1 MSDPITKALNA
12 KRESKSVEFKESLN
26 VASSGEWLEII
37 KDIVAMANSGGG
49 VILIGVDN
57 HGQAN
62 GFDVR
67 PLLKFDSADIT
78 NKIHKYTGVQFA
90 EFEVLEVEKGGNK
103 VAALNI
109 QGVSIPIVFIKPG
122 TYDIGGG
129 KQKTAFG
136 IGTIY
141 FRHGAKSDPGNTEDI
156 RKAIER
162 QLESIRKEWTRGVRK
177 VVKAPTGSKIL
188 VIPSKVKAPD
198 ADKPTSLRVVS
209 DLSAPAIRLTR
220 DENEASG
227 IFLHEELSDGL
238 FDEINNVLNANNLL
252 AKGQDKF
259 LLGPQIYFRIYAE
272 RHHIKAEINQI
283 KLLALTGLREI
294 YGPSLF
300 WLLRLPSGICADLL
314 YQICNAPKSPN
325 IYTIVRIMILLGQSA
340 TNWLY
345 ELWTQKWPHVGD
357 RQDFYWM
364 LEKVVSQAED
374 IDHMLLALRT
384 MSGLV
389 GEVSDGEQRHTFDE
403 LMLSPQVAASYLSK
417 MCMKVFEG
425 EKDARPLCRQLDVLA
440 YGKELE
446 ACGQKITDELLAKK
460 S

>member
-1 MSDPITKALNA
+1 MSDFIKKALNA
-12 KRESKSVEFKESLN
+12 KRESKGVEFKASLN
-26 VASSGEWLEII
+26 VVSPSEWVEII
-37 KDIVAMANSGGG
+37 KDIVAIANSGGG

-57 HGQAN
+57 HGQPN
-62 GFDVR
+62 GFDIK
-67 PLLKFDSADIT
+67 PLLAFDSADIT

-90 EFEVLEVEKGGNK
+90 EFEILEVEKSGNK

-109 QGVSIPIVFIKPG
+109 QGVSIPIVFTKPG

-129 KQKTAFG
+129 KQKTAFS

-177 VVKAPTGSKIL
+177 VVKAPTGSKVL
-188 VIPSKVKAPD
+188 VIPTKSKASA
-198 ADKPTSLRVVS
+198 ADKPTSLRVVN
-209 DLSAPAIRLTR
+209 DPSAPAIRLTR
-220 DENEASG
+220 DESEASG

-238 FDEINNVLNANNLL
+238 FNEINNVLNANNLL

-272 RHHIKAEINQI
+272 RHHVEGEIDHI
-283 KLLALTGLREI
+283 KLLALTGLQEI

-300 WLLRLPSGICADLL
+300 WLLRLPSEMVADLL
-314 YQICNAPKSPN
+314 YQMCNAPKSPY

-357 RQDFYWM
+357 RQDFYWR
-364 LEKVVSQAED
+364 LKEVASKTEN
-374 IDHMLLALRT
+374 IDRVLLALRT

-389 GEVSDGEQRHTFDE
+389 GEFSDGEQHHTLDE
-403 LMLSPQVAASYLSK
+403 LRLSPQTAASYLSK
-417 MCMKVFEG
+417 MCIKVFEG
-425 EKDARPLCRQLDVLA
+425 EKDAKPLCRQLDILA

-446 ACGQKITDELLAKK
+446 ALGQKITDALLAK